1 MQTPD
6 SHPGDTPWGRGVKRV
21 ENRMGK
27 SNAARLAFLC
37 LFAAVATPAPA
48 SDTQM
53 AAAFGNTVISRYPD
67 GGWVKHWFDRD
78 GGYSAEFSDGR
89 RIRGSWRIE
98 GERLCLNGITPSIML
113 IRRFCSPM
121 VAVRQGE
128 TWASRDPLGR
138 RVQNQLLQGR

>member
-6 SHPGDTPWGRGVKRV
+6 SHPGDTPWGSGVKRV

-78 GGYSAEFSDGR
+78 GGYSAEFSDDASGV
-89 RIRGSWRIE
+89 RGGSRVIA
-98 GERLCLNGITPSIML
+98 C
-113 IRRFCSPM
+113 
-121 VAVRQGE
+121 
-128 TWASRDPLGR
+128 ASTG
-138 RVQNQLLQGR
+138 